1 MKKGYKGTYD
11 KLHGE
16 FINIYEGA
24 EGIPEELMALFLKW
38 KRYGAENDAQFI
50 KENPHA
56 CPLKYVSEKFRYEGR
71 NYIFYPESMDVCD
84 PHFENLMMNCVED
97 ELVALG
103 AEEVFCTAM
112 VD

>member
-11 KLHGE
+11 KLFDDLQE
-16 FINIYEGA
+16 IYEGA
-24 EGIPEELMALFLKW
+24 EGIPEELMALYMKW
-38 KRYGAENDAQFI
+38 KKYGAEHDKEFI
-50 KENPHA
+50 KDHPFA

-84 PHFENLMMNCVED
+84 PNFENLMINCVED